1 MVSGV
6 VATPVDRPIVHDLFS
21 LGSSF
26 YVPLEIFFV
35 LLFRRVFRAGFGRI
49 LKVVDAPAVTR
60 RG

>member
-6 VATPVDRPIVHDLFS
+6 VATPVDHAIVHDLFS

-26 YVPLEIFFV
+26 YVPPKIFFV
-35 LLFRRVFRAGFGRI
+35 RLFRRVFRAGFGRI

>member
-26 YVPLEIFFV
+26 YVPPEFFSSICSGA
-35 LLFRRVFRAGFGRI
+35 FSGRVSEGF
-49 LKVVDAPAVTR
+49 
-60 RG
+60 